1 MWFGGHQLSVVA
13 LIRASPLKCRLIPI
27 LSGGVMVSSTLPLPT
42 VKKMTRRKF
51 LWLSSI
57 AAAGL
62 AAGCATNPV
71 TGRSQLMLVSEDQ
84 EIQIDQQNT
93 PYQFSADYGT
103 AQDKRLNDYIDR
115 TGKKI
120 AAQTHRTHMPYNFH
134 VVNAIYVNAYAFP
147 GGTIACTRGI
157 LLALDN
163 EAELSAL
170 LGHELGHVN
179 ARHTAEQMS
188 KGMLT
193 QAVVGGLA
201 VAAGTQ
207 GAGYGNLASQLG
219 QFGAGALLASYS
231 RDNERQADALG
242 MEYMVRAGYSSQGM
256 VGLMDVLRSMGKHKP
271 SAIELMFS
279 THPMSDERYQ
289 TAVETADTK
298 YKSAKSKPLYRERYL
313 DNTAEL
319 RSRKGA
325 IDEMQKG
332 QQEMAGNNFSAA
344 DVHLRKAIKLA
355 PNDYTA
361 LVMMS
366 MSQLIQKKWTVGRQY
381 AEMAQQVYPAEPQ
394 AYHLSGFAKIQLKDF
409 DGALEEFS
417 TYEKK
422 LPGNPSTVF
431 FKGYA
436 FEGMKKYPQ
445 AGREYQRYLQ
455 FTQQGDYAR
464 HAYQRLREWRARGYI

>member
-1 MWFGGHQLSVVA
+1 MA
-13 LIRASPLKCRLIPI
+13 ITTP
-27 LSGGVMVSSTLPLPT
+27 PLPT
-42 VKKMTRRKF
+42 AKQMTRREF
-51 LWLSSI
+51 LLLSSMT
-57 AAAGL
+57 AAGL
-62 AAGCATNPV
+62 ASGCATNPV

-84 EIQIDQQNT
+84 EIQIDKQNS

-103 AQDKRLNDYIDR
+103 AQDQPLNDYIDR

-157 LLALDN
+157 LLSLEN

-193 QAVVGGLA
+193 QAVIGGLA

-207 GAGYGNLASQLG
+207 GAAYGNIASQLG
-219 QFGAGALLASYS
+219 QIGAGALLASYS

-242 MEYMVRAGYSSQGM
+242 MEYMVSAEYSPRGM
-256 VGLMDVLRSMGKHKP
+256 VGLMDVLRGLGKHKP

-279 THPMSDERYQ
+279 THPMSDERYR

-298 YKSAKSKPLYRERYL
+298 YKTAQSKPLYRERYM
-313 DNTAEL
+313 DNTAKL
-319 RSRKGA
+319 RSQKDA

-332 QQEMAGNNFSAA
+332 QQKMAANKFSDA

-355 PNDYTA
+355 PGDYTA

-366 MSQLIQKKWTVGRQY
+366 TSQLVQKNWAVGRQY
-381 AEMAQQVYPAEPQ
+381 AEMAQKVYPAEAQ
-394 AYHLSGFAKIQLKDF
+394 AYHLSGFAKIQMKDY

-417 TYEKK
+417 IYDKK
-422 LPGNPSTVF
+422 LPGNPNTVF

-436 FEGMKKYPQ
+436 YEGMKKYPQ
-445 AGREYQRYLQ
+445 ASREYQRYLQ

-464 HAYQRLREWRARGYI
+464 HAYQRLREWEARGYI